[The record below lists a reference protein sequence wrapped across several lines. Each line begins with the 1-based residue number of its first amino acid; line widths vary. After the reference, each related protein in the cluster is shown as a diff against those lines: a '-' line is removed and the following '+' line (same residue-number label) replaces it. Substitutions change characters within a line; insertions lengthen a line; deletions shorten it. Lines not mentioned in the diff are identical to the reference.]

1 VLVIEEKDFVVS
13 CKSLF
18 KFVVSLTS
26 TYSNSN
32 RDAGALLHSDMNPA
46 DAGQTVEECDATEVQ

>member
-13 CKSLF
+13 CKSLLN
-18 KFVVSLTS
+18 FVVSLTS

-32 RDAGALLHSDMNPA
+32 RHDSALLPGDMNPA
-46 DAGQTVEECDATEVQ
+46 DAGQAVQECDATEAK

>member
-32 RDAGALLHSDMNPA
+32 RYAGILLHNDMNPA
-46 DAGQTVEECDATEVQ
+46 DAGQAVQECDATEAK